1 MVRRQFTREF
11 KLDIVRDLETR
22 PMAEICREHCLH
34 PSTVSG
40 WRRDYE
46 SNPMEAF
53 KGHGRLWKPEAVIA
67 RYERLVGE
75 LYAENVFLKKMLEK
89 LKVLQA
95 EERRRR

>member
-1 MVRRQFTREF
+1 
-11 KLDIVRDLETR
+11 
-22 PMAEICREHCLH
+22 MAEICREHCLH

-46 SNPMEAF
+46 SNPMAAF
-53 KGHGRLWKPEAVIA
+53 KGHGRLWKREAVIA

-75 LYAENVFLKKMLEK
+75 LYAENVFLKKVLEK